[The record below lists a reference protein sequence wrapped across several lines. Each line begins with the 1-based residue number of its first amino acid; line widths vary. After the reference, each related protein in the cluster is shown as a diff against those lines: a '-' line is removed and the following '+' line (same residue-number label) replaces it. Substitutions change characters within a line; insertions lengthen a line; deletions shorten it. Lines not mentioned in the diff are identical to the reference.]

1 MATYTKYT
9 FTNDTGNKTQVINA
23 NEMNSNFNRVDAI
36 VCPIGT
42 IIPFYDFNAAL
53 TFNADYWAY
62 CDGSAKTIAGIGSQT
77 LPDLSNRY
85 LVGFGTEGGGDIDI
99 AAWATAAVGAASHQ
113 VDLSHT
119 HGTGS
124 YAGPSHTHTGPSHSH
139 TVDNHTHTISNH
151 VHTNPTTSAGSA
163 HSHAVGTLKFQVAHV
178 ASGGNLLFYT
188 TAGADT
194 SVITNYV
201 GEDTETG
208 SLKRCIWSGTPVAQS
223 YFTKSGSGS
232 TANESAHTHT
242 QANTGNPTSNPASGG
257 ATPGTSAN
265 GTGATGASG
274 TGAVTGTSASG
285 SSATQSIQ
293 PRSIR
298 VRFIM
303 RIL

>member
-124 YAGPSHTHTGPSHSH
+124 YAGPSHSH

-151 VHTNPTTSAGSA
+151 VHTNPTTSGGSA
-163 HSHAVGTLKFQVAHV
+163 HSHG
-178 ASGGNLLFYT
+178 
-188 TAGADT
+188 AGAYYAD
-194 SVITNYV
+194 IGYY
-201 GEDTETG
+201 GG
-208 SLKRCIWSGTPVAQS
+208 
-223 YFTKSGSGS
+223 GSGADIAARTNAAVTFTS
-232 TANESAHTHT
+232 NNIWGATGWSSGAVTASKTYITGTSAGESAHTHT
-242 QANTGNPTSNPASGG
+242 QGNTGNPTTNPASGG

-265 GTGATGASG
+265 G